1 MLITLACGLLFTV
14 GGFLGFA
21 ETCSFESGQP
31 PINQFFA
38 WATFAGVAVTILGLL
53 WGAVE
58 FVLFAVRSYKDS
70 GL

>member
-14 GGFLGFA
+14 GGFFGFA
-21 ETCSFESGQP
+21 GTCSFEGGQR

-53 WGAVE
+53 WGVAE
-58 FVLFAVRSYKDS
+58 FVLFAVRRYKDI